1 MVHKT
6 KDYDKFGFNY
16 LNREVDAIHVRR
28 LIKDMKGAGLR
39 VPIIV
44 DENMEVIDG
53 QHRLTACRELGI
65 EVEYIVRDRT
75 PIEDIV
81 RMNNLSKNW
90 TVKDKCVSY
99 AKAGNSDYQRLLE
112 FYNIC
117 QGASPKYSMVTA
129 SRLVQGSAASYTA
142 KDGGKMNLG
151 AGTWEFK
158 GTLEQAIA
166 RLHAIEH
173 FRDYAWYTNGNFITA
188 FLRCLREVEKFDPKR
203 LLKQAKKYPGQFVCA
218 GSTDEFLRVFENTY
232 NHNKV
237 GRNRVR
243 LF

>member
-1 MVHKT
+1 M
-6 KDYDKFGFNY
+6 
-16 LNREVDAIHVRR
+16 LNRSLTAICMTFS
-28 LIKDMKGAGLR
+28 LSPAWADIAAPEIWAEWIALQAAQGITMAAEEE
-39 VPIIV
+39 IYA
-44 DENMEVIDG
+44 DG
-53 QHRLTACRELGI
+53 RLTLTRI
-65 EVEYIVRDRT
+65 T
-75 PIEDIV
+75 Q
-81 RMNNLSKNW
+81 
-90 TVKDKCVSY
+90 TVDDPT
-99 AKAGNSDYQRLLE
+99 A
-112 FYNIC
+112 
-117 QGASPKYSMVTA
+117 PMV
-129 SRLVQGSAASYTA
+129 
-142 KDGGKMNLG
+142 
-151 AGTWEFK
+151 

-203 LLKQAKKYPGQFVCA
+203 LLKQAKKYPGQFVFA